1 MMVEEEQKIDV
12 IVEQVNEEQKTSTDA
27 ALVTSAQAVA
37 AQKRLMLGNSRSVTD
52 FAKVQQI
59 GTGTYGVVFLAKDKR
74 TGKQYALK

>member
-1 MMVEEEQKIDV
+1 MIVEEEQKTEV
-12 IVEQVNEEQKTSTDA
+12 IEEQKTSPEA
-27 ALVTSAQAVA
+27 APMVTSAQAVA
-37 AQKRLMLGNSRSVTD
+37 AQKRLLLGNSRSVTD